1 MALVPAESVSQ
12 TTPHPGTGILLL
24 FAGWGSAA
32 RPLLP
37 GPRLP
42 SLAGHPQPAPVE
54 ELSFPQP
61 PKMQMK
67 ILEDPTPAA
76 TTCPTSARDGKV
88 VWAQAAPGLPCG
100 PKRTHPA
107 LSLSLPKL

>member
-1 MALVPAESVSQ
+1 
-12 TTPHPGTGILLL
+12 
-24 FAGWGSAA
+24 
-32 RPLLP
+32 
-37 GPRLP
+37 
-42 SLAGHPQPAPVE
+42 
-54 ELSFPQP
+54 
-61 PKMQMK
+61 MK
-67 ILEDPTPAA
+67 ILEDPTPTA